1 MHVLSGMHSDA
12 GWCCALQMLSQDLL
26 QASLQIPFSV
36 PPYMWVP
43 GPLTHGNLL
52 PAYLSKAL
60 YTVRGYIWLA
70 DP

>member
-1 MHVLSGMHSDA
+1 MPHVHVLSGMHSDA
-12 GWCCALQMLSQDLL
+12 GCCALQMLSQDLL

-43 GPLTHGNLL
+43 GPLTHGILCL
-52 PAYLSKAL
+52 AEAL
-60 YTVRGYIWLA
+60 YTVRGYICLA